1 MARRVRD
8 VTLESRSARAALKV
22 RGKPYYRG
30 IGPGLHIGYR
40 KGKKGGRWV
49 ARLYAG
55 YGNYRVEALADT
67 DDMLDA
73 NGETV
78 LDFWQA
84 QEAARRLHTLRATG
98 GDQLPLS
105 GSIETLKT

>member
-8 VTLESRSARAALKV
+8 VTLESRTARAALKV
-22 RGKPYYRG
+22 RGKPYYRA

-40 KGKKGGRWV
+40 KGKKGARWV

-55 YGNYRVEALADT
+55 DGNYRVEVLADT

-84 QEAARRLHTLRATG
+84 QEAARRLHTL
-98 GDQLPLS
+98 
-105 GSIETLKT
+105 